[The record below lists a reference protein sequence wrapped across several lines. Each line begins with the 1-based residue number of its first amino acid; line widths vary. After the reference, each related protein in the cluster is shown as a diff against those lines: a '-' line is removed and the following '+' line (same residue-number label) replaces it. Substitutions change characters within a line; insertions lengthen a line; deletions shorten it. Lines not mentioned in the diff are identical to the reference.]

1 MNGTEGKGKTKRIS
15 LEIIRIVAVSAMIYI
30 HSGVYGFEVFRTAET
45 EAFWLLVMFLD
56 MLAKASVPL
65 FFAVSG
71 ALLLKKDESIKDL
84 FLKRILRY
92 GIIIVFFSFVYY
104 VRLVIMNP
112 EYGFSIKYFIK
123 CIYEEP
129 FVTPFWFLYYYMVL
143 LLTLPIL
150 RAVAK
155 SMTVGGYVL
164 LACIALVMSWII
176 VPETLFGFS
185 KLYLYF
191 SVLTINF
198 LYPIMG
204 HWIANVLPEQK
215 EKWFSGRARAMMGIA
230 LILNY
235 SFLIWMNNIEMRSV
249 PMAELSGDYF
259 DQFQFVSTVAVL
271 YFVIYLW
278 DVKKINISERTARV
292 IQYIGSCGLA
302 IYLFENMFRDT
313 FARFYDLANSQM
325 GKYAMTI
332 PYIAGIAGVGI
343 LISTIWRRIPLINK
357 LGV

>member
-1 MNGTEGKGKTKRIS
+1 MSDIEKKSKARRIS
-15 LEIIRIVAVSAMIYI
+15 LEIIRIVAPCTMIYG
-30 HSGVYGFEVFRTAET
+30 HSGVHGFEVFRTAES
-45 EAFWLLVMFLD
+45 EFFWLFVMFMD
-56 MLAKASVPL
+56 MITKATVPL

-92 GIIIVFFSFVYY
+92 GVIIVFFSFIYY

-123 CIYEEP
+123 CIYEAP

-150 RAVAK
+150 RAVVK
-155 SMTVGGYVL
+155 SMPMEGYIL
-164 LACIALVMSWII
+164 LTGIALTMSWVK
-176 VPETLFGFS
+176 VPEVLFGFS
-185 KLYLYF
+185 KSYLYF

-198 LYPIMG
+198 LYPLMG
-204 HWIANVLPEQK
+204 HWIANVLPEHK
-215 EKWFSGRARAMMGIA
+215 EKWFSGRARALMGIA

-235 SFLIWMNNIEMRSV
+235 GFLIWMNKIEMKSV
-249 PMAELSGDYF
+249 PMSELSGDYF
-259 DQFQFVSTVAVL
+259 DQFQFISTVAVL
-271 YFVIYLW
+271 YFVIYFW
-278 DVKKINISERTARV
+278 DIKKIHVSDRMARV

-313 FARFYDLANSQM
+313 FARFYDFANSQI

-332 PYIAGIAGVGI
+332 PYIMGITGAGI
-343 LISTIWRRIPLINK
+343 LISTIWRRIPILNRLK
-357 LGV
+357 L